1 MRYFLPLFFLISLTI
16 EAKVLTLKEALDLAA
31 KNNAEVKS
39 ESYKAAI
46 AETDLTLIK
55 GETGLK
61 INALAGVGPINGK
74 KGSVL
79 GYTNED
85 TWGAQW
91 VASLE
96 AKLPLYMWGREKNLN
111 QAATLNAEINQ
122 LDTQKKIQEVR
133 SKLKEAY
140 WGWQFT
146 SSLKDF
152 VSETQNDLDDALKI
166 LAEKKAKKE
175 DLLRLEV
182 LKYQVQEK
190 LVQIQKSA
198 MLAKMGVLFYI
209 GIPQS
214 EAMTSQ
220 LENEREWIEID
231 ERELK
236 DFEYYLEIMKNSFP
250 DLQKVSKGIRA
261 KNELL
266 ANEKKSELPVFGA
279 LFKYDYAQTNQ
290 REAQRNP
297 FVLDRYNHSDVSA
310 GVGLTWDLDFGVK
323 KSKQDKLILEIAE
336 LKAKE
341 YYAEEGLT
349 VLLHKAYMD
358 VVEAHSRAL
367 ALQKAYKTA
376 KKWLTNIQTSVG
388 LGLTPA
394 KDIIDAYTT
403 RALVYKDYYE
413 SLYNYHLA
421 WARLS
426 EACGQ
431 EVDPLLLN

>member
-1 MRYFLPLFFLISLTI
+1 MRFFLLLSLLLSLQTH
-16 EAKVLTLKEALDLAA
+16 AKVLTLKDALQLAE
-31 KNNAEVKS
+31 KNNAEIKA
-39 ESYKAAI
+39 ESYKAGI

-79 GYTNED
+79 GYTDED

-96 AKLPLYMWGREKNLN
+96 AKFPLYMWGREKNLAL
-111 QAATLNAEINQ
+111 AATLNTEINQ

-133 SKLKEAY
+133 AKLKEAY
-140 WGWQFT
+140 WGWQYT
-146 SSLKDF
+146 SSLKEF
-152 VSETQNDLDDALKI
+152 VSETQNDLDEALKI
-166 LAEKKAKKE
+166 LSEKKAKKE

-190 LVQIQKSA
+190 LVQIQKSF
-198 MLAKMGVLFYI
+198 MLARMGVLFYI
-209 GIPQS
+209 GIPQN
-214 EAMTSQ
+214 EAMTSTV
-220 LENEREWIEID
+220 ENEREWIEID

-236 DFEYYLEIMKNSFP
+236 EFDHYLEVMKESYP
-250 DLQKVSKGIRA
+250 DLQKVSKGVSA

-266 ANEKKSELPVFGA
+266 ANEKKSEWPVFGA

-290 REAQRNP
+290 RQAQRNP

-336 LKAKE
+336 LKSKE
-341 YYAEEGLT
+341 YYAQEGLT

-367 ALQKAYKTA
+367 ALQKAYRAA

-394 KDIIDAYTT
+394 KEIIDAYTT

-413 SLYNYHLA
+413 ALYNYHLA
-421 WARLS
+421 WTRLS

-431 EVDPLLLN
+431 EIDPLLLN